1 MGDQTTVSYKV
12 YLYKDWAKEQALEVR
27 RVGIDREVST
37 SFTYLKEKLA
47 SVFPVLGRAKTKST
61 ITWQDE
67 ENEWITIRS
76 DEELVI
82 ALTEMPGPVYKLH
95 VQFTNDD
102 TDTKSASLFDL
113 MDECTIKDGHEQ
125 QEGVAHPG
133 VTCDGCDQPVVGFRY
148 KCVQCPDYDL
158 CGRCEAKKIHPGHNM
173 MRISAPDGVWPQHF
187 FRRLNKMHDRINKR
201 AASASSAAEPRDEE
215 SEFFAEDLPRVPP
228 FGCRRG
234 RFTNRGG
241 QGSRGRFSHGGM
253 GNANAFPPGC
263 GQKWFDAM
271 MKGWAGEG
279 QFQGPNFDPSNPA
292 HMATSAHDAAQQ
304 AARAAASVAAA
315 SHAASGSK
323 SAFTAAEGTSATQDQ
338 TNRQEQSTQQQQAAG
353 PPRSQSL
360 DQIFQGNTEF
370 LANVGNMVAAAL
382 DPFGINVQ
390 IDVETPN
397 GQRTACNT
405 ASTNSAPNGQANES
419 LGGNNLDEKIEEA
432 SGEFG
437 FVGNDETK
445 EVTEKEEDDT
455 ASATAE
461 KQESEDDEFEIVN
474 KSPEANSP
482 TPPIAQEINI
492 PIQVEQK
499 SETPVTGNDNIE
511 KGEPSKG
518 AQRHE
523 NEGARNVPIT
533 LSNHPAKVLYAAPNG
548 GPLYPELPEN
558 ETTPAVAA
566 NTNSAQASAPSAE
579 ENAERKN
586 DEVGVAK
593 HKDPRIQVALQAML
607 NMGFTNEG
615 GWLTQLLEA
624 KEGDIGKTLDVLQP
638 VNPKSTRK

>member
-1 MGDQTTVSYKV
+1 
-12 YLYKDWAKEQALEVR
+12 
-27 RVGIDREVST
+27 
-37 SFTYLKEKLA
+37 
-47 SVFPVLGRAKTKST
+47 
-61 ITWQDE
+61 
-67 ENEWITIRS
+67 
-76 DEELVI
+76 
-82 ALTEMPGPVYKLH
+82 
-95 VQFTNDD
+95 
-102 TDTKSASLFDL
+102 
-113 MDECTIKDGHEQ
+113 
-125 QEGVAHPG
+125 
-133 VTCDGCDQPVVGFRY
+133 
-148 KCVQCPDYDL
+148 
-158 CGRCEAKKIHPGHNM
+158 
-173 MRISAPDGVWPQHF
+173 
-187 FRRLNKMHDRINKR
+187 
-201 AASASSAAEPRDEE
+201 
-215 SEFFAEDLPRVPP
+215 
-228 FGCRRG
+228 
-234 RFTNRGG
+234 
-241 QGSRGRFSHGGM
+241 
-253 GNANAFPPGC
+253 
-263 GQKWFDAM
+263 
-271 MKGWAGEG
+271 
-279 QFQGPNFDPSNPA
+279 
-292 HMATSAHDAAQQ
+292 
-304 AARAAASVAAA
+304 
-315 SHAASGSK
+315 
-323 SAFTAAEGTSATQDQ
+323 
-338 TNRQEQSTQQQQAAG
+338 
-353 PPRSQSL
+353 L

-405 ASTNSAPNGQANES
+405 ESTNSADNEKAKVRQ
-419 LGGNNLDEKIEEA
+419 GGNDADEKIEEA

-437 FVGNDETK
+437 EFSHMGNDETK
-445 EVTEKEEDDT
+445 EVTEKEDDDT

-499 SETPVTGNDNIE
+499 SETQVTGSDKIE

-518 AQRHE
+518 AQRYE

-533 LSNHPAKVLYAAPNG
+533 LSDQPSKVLYAAPNG

-579 ENAERKN
+579 ENAEKKN